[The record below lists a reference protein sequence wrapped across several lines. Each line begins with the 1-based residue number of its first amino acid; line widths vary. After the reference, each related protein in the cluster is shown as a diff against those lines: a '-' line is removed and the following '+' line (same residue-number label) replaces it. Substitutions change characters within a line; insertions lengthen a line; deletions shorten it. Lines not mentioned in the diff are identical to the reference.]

1 VGIGDLFMALERVE
15 ANLDLMITLKDA
27 LQHFEDFLQGR
38 IAECGEAAKKLPGFI
53 KQIEKLVARETGL
66 IQEMSSKRDELS
78 QIKEQQESLQGD
90 LAIVNEL
97 ASLEERIREK
107 ETAREDLMRRLQ
119 VGGTTMAEGTKLL
132 DLDIEALAEY
142 RNHQL
147 DLLKQRNVDRKKVRP
162 ILDSLEKQVVQ
173 LTREYTERE
182 DRIREIG
189 ATRQEL
195 TREFADLKA
204 LDSKRRQFKIS
215 FDNLQQLIEIVGE
228 ISLDVETIQ
237 TEAGAQVEEGAVPC

>member
-1 VGIGDLFMALERVE
+1 MALERVE

-27 LQHFEDFLQGR
+27 LQHFENFLQGR

-53 KQIEKLVARETGL
+53 TQIEKLVAQETGL
-66 IQEMSSKRDELS
+66 IQEMSSVRDKLS
-78 QIKEQQESLQGD
+78 QAKEQQESLQGD

-97 ASLEERIREK
+97 ESLEERIREK

-119 VGGTTMAEGTKLL
+119 VGRAIMTEGTKLL

-142 RNHQL
+142 RSHQL
-147 DLLKQRNVDRKKVRP
+147 DLLKQRDVDRKKVRP
-162 ILDSLEKQVVQ
+162 ILDSLEKQEVQ

-182 DRIREIG
+182 DKIREIG

-204 LDSKRRQFKIS
+204 LDSERRQFEIS
-215 FDNLQQLIEIVGE
+215 FDNLQQLTEIVGE
-228 ISLDVETIQ
+228 ISLDVDTIQ
-237 TEAGAQVEEGAVPC
+237 TEVGAQVEEGVVQC